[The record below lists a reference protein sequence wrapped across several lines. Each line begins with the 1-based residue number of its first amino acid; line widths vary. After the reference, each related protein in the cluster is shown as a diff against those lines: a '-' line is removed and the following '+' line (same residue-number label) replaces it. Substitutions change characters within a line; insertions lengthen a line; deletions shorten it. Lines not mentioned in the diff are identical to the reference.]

1 MCIRDSLGAG
11 NVFRVDVATYHRL
24 CANRQ
29 ASTDLRIPA
38 LVVRLAAAGGIG
50 DVDVTGTVG
59 LVRTRTR
66 VADKLAT
73 FAPASSDM
81 RSGFVRG
88 SVDQRALYEPH
99 GREVDVGGDPPDFTG
114 QGSFAGR
121 TNRGQHVVDCQGE
134 TETSVR
140 LGYVGAESHC
150 RQAWAGCRADG
161 RLVDFIARLIR
172 PCRADQFLLV
182 VVLACVAKPAGQA
195 CRFIGRCDDRPAA
208 RHRDP
213 ILQFRFQWFSKP
225 RSEFDAWESRDTV
238 DTSAPPVAYAPA
250 NKCDVAF
257 TKACRQA
264 SGVCLMIDVS
274 IIIVSYNTRKL
285 LADCLAT
292 ISAGVQGFSA
302 ETLVVDNASSDG
314 SGDMVARDFDW
325 VRLIHN
331 NRNAGFAAAN
341 NMAIREAKGRYILL
355 LNSDTRLYPGAVAQ
369 MIRFMDEHPRVG
381 YCGPCLLNPDGSHQP
396 SARRFPTVLSAG
408 FSTLG
413 LTHRFPS
420 CRHTSDLHGLHG
432 DRRHFRADW
441 LSGACLMVR
450 RSVLSQVG
458 LLDEGFFMYFEET
471 DWCRSMAQ
479 RGWEG
484 WYVPTAKVVHLGAVS
499 YTHLTLPTN

>member
-1 MCIRDSLGAG
+1 
-11 NVFRVDVATYHRL
+11 
-24 CANRQ
+24 
-29 ASTDLRIPA
+29 
-38 LVVRLAAAGGIG
+38 
-50 DVDVTGTVG
+50 
-59 LVRTRTR
+59 
-66 VADKLAT
+66 
-73 FAPASSDM
+73 
-81 RSGFVRG
+81 
-88 SVDQRALYEPH
+88 
-99 GREVDVGGDPPDFTG
+99 
-114 QGSFAGR
+114 
-121 TNRGQHVVDCQGE
+121 
-134 TETSVR
+134 
-140 LGYVGAESHC
+140 
-150 RQAWAGCRADG
+150 
-161 RLVDFIARLIR
+161 
-172 PCRADQFLLV
+172 
-182 VVLACVAKPAGQA
+182 
-195 CRFIGRCDDRPAA
+195 
-208 RHRDP
+208 
-213 ILQFRFQWFSKP
+213 
-225 RSEFDAWESRDTV
+225 
-238 DTSAPPVAYAPA
+238 
-250 NKCDVAF
+250 
-257 TKACRQA
+257 
-264 SGVCLMIDVS
+264 MIDVS

-355 LNSDTRLYPGAVAQ
+355 LNSDTRLYPGAVAE

-450 RSVLSQVG
+450 RDVLSQVG

-484 WYVPTAKVVHLGAVS
+484 WYVPTAKVVHLGGGSVVSGNGVRPFAGAQPQYWVHSSRRYMRRYHGFLGAVTS
-499 YTHLTLPTN
+499 DSIQLLLYTLVWLRHRPRRTDRSRIKAHNAAATIRYLLHRAQNTVAIEKASTA